1 LIMGWK
7 RDYLDIIILENLLKG
22 LPGPARMGE

>member
-1 LIMGWK
+1 MGWEG
-7 RDYLDIIILENLLKG
+7 DYLDIIILENLLEG